1 MKTKDDIVTYEIEVN
16 KTAHERRNS
25 YVGCFGATW
34 FDYRCN
40 YILTS
45 IVITLIRLDSA

>member
-16 KTAHERRNS
+16 KTALREEILMWVVFWS
-25 YVGCFGATW
+25 TW